1 MIRFLILVVLIII
14 ALTLLGVD
22 VRQYYDVLRGW
33 IQGLWENY
41 IQAALQQIGTQN

>member
-22 VRQYYDVLRGW
+22 VRAYYDLVRGW
-33 IQGLWENY
+33 IQGPLENY
-41 IQAALQQIGTQN
+41 VRAIIQFVTQK